1 VKALISTAKERFN
14 IIGGIVGQVQARV
27 FVTALYYTLVVP
39 FAGLARV
46 FTGPLTH
53 RGEAPSWENRP
64 AVPTDIDAAR
74 EQG

>member
-1 VKALISTAKERFN
+1 MKTLINISRERFY

-39 FAGLARV
+39 FAGLARI
-46 FTGPLTH
+46 FTGPLTQPD
-53 RGEAPSWENRP
+53 EAPTWESRE